1 MRKKTHIELEFLD
14 SSSTIF
20 FRNICSSS
28 YSSSS
33 PAKSC
38 SILLLLMFFLFSS
51 QIIFLFSKLSSP
63 SSVLLRICIFQ
74 IVFLPSSSLKLQIV
88 FLFLC
93 SSSDLRFLDCL
104 SSSFVFFISGSSS
117 SGFCRSTSIKLES
130 KKLKFH
136 VDKLFHLNS

>member
-1 MRKKTHIELEFLD
+1 L
-14 SSSTIF
+14 SSTIF
-20 FRNICSSS
+20 FPSVYSFS

-38 SILLLLMFFLFSS
+38 SVLLPMFFLFSS

-63 SSVLLRICIFQ
+63 STVLLRIYVFQ
-74 IVFLPSSSLKLQIV
+74 IIFLPSSSLKLQIV

-93 SSSDLRFLDCL
+93 SSDLRFLDRL

-117 SGFCRSTSIKLES
+117 SGFYRSTSIELES

>member
-1 MRKKTHIELEFLD
+1 MRKKTHIELEFLGLEFYHFL
-14 SSSTIF
+14 SQHLFFFLFFIF
-20 FRNICSSS
+20 SGQIVL

-33 PAKSC
+33 H
-38 SILLLLMFFLFSS
+38 FFLFSS

-74 IVFLPSSSLKLQIV
+74 IVFLPSSSSKLQIV

-93 SSSDLRFLDCL
+93 SSSNLRFLDCL
-104 SSSFVFFISGSSS
+104 SSSFVFFISSSSS
-117 SGFCRSTSIKLES
+117 SGFCRSTSIKVES

-136 VDKLFHLNS
+136 MDKLFHLNS